1 MTNLILSNEKLY
13 VDNVNIAKL
22 FSFHVDEIYICVRF
36 FHSYYNKLVD
46 ILSNI
51 TLTLLT

>member
-1 MTNLILSNEKLY
+1 MINLILSNKKLY
-13 VDNVNIAKL
+13 IDNVNIAKL
-22 FSFHVDEIYICVRF
+22 FSCHANEIDICVRY

-51 TLTLLT
+51 TLTLLP